1 MNSQVSLK
9 KIILFYYSQIQEK
22 KKLVIFIFLTIFFA
36 ITESITIGAA
46 LPVISFFVDPEFVY
60 SFKIFQIILNFFDIT
75 DIKNYRF
82 EVLLS
87 FVFIVAFSFIIK
99 FIILRFSIYFCKSVT
114 SDIAG
119 NIFKSSFCKDYSEII
134 KNSPNQIVSG
144 ITEKIEKFTYLLF
157 NCLQFLSGSFLTISI
172 IVMLLFLFKPIFI
185 ILGIFFI
192 IFLYLMIAL
201 TVRRL
206 LLKNSLV
213 ASNLATL
220 RIKTLEICF
229 GNIKNILLEGTEEKY
244 AKYFIISDNKYRKSQ
259 ARVELVAQM
268 PKILLESTVTIVL
281 TVVAYNLLLQSHNST
296 NLVVYFGVIV
306 FAFQRLLPVFQG
318 IYLNWS
324 LLKGNQVF
332 LVDLMNL
339 ILVKKINQDSTKA
352 QDINFENQIEF
363 CNVSFG
369 YNNSSDYIIN
379 NFNFVIKKGD
389 KIGIK
394 GVTGGGKTTLIN
406 LFTTLL
412 HPSAGRI
419 IVDKKIELS
428 ELNYKSWKKKIS
440 YVPQE
445 YLILD
450 DTIKNNIVFTLN
462 NEHINKE
469 YLALALQISELDQ
482 YVNKLE
488 NNIETMIGERGINL
502 SGGQRQRIAIARA
515 VYKNKEILIF
525 DEATSSLDYITENK
539 IIENIKKYLPNI
551 TFIMITHREQTLNHV
566 DKVININDYNI
577 K

>member
-134 KNSPNQIVSG
+134 KNSPNQIISG

-213 ASNLATL
+213 ASNLANL

-229 GNIKNILLEGTEEKY
+229 GNIKNILLEGAEEKY

-281 TVVAYNLLLQSHNST
+281 TIVAYNLLLQSHKST

-339 ILVKKINQDSTKA
+339 ILVKKIEQDSTKT

-363 CNVSFG
+363 CNISFG
-369 YNNSSDYIIN
+369 YNNSSNYIIN

-412 HPSAGRI
+412 LPLSGRI

-462 NEHINKE
+462 NEHINNE
-469 YLALALQISELDQ
+469 YLALALKISELDQ

-488 NNIETMIGERGINL
+488 NKIDTMIGERGINL

-515 VYKNKEILIF
+515 IYKYKEILIF
-525 DEATSSLDYITENK
+525 DEATSSLDYQTENK

-551 TFIMITHREQTLNHV
+551 TFFMITHREQTLSHV
-566 DKVININDYNI
+566 DKVIDLNNCNT